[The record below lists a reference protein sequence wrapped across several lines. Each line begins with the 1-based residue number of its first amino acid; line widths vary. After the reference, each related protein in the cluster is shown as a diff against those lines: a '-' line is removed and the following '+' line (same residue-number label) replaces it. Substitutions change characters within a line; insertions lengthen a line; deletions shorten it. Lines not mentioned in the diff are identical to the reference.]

1 VIAHITFTVP
11 GIGPKVIDGTGCQG
25 IGGGGIIIGFGFTD
39 ITLGVTKGQPVY
51 KHMKTNLVDRAEAKA
66 VSARN
71 GTKTTLNRPIL
82 LLLLLSVVIG
92 AGGCTDYY
100 AGPPAYGP
108 GYAGYGPYGPGYAG
122 SPGYAYPGSVT
133 VEIGDRPYYTRGA
146 GYYVGHSYYVW
157 VPGHRGWRN
166 HHRVWIHGHYGLR

>member
-1 VIAHITFTVP
+1 
-11 GIGPKVIDGTGCQG
+11 
-25 IGGGGIIIGFGFTD
+25 
-39 ITLGVTKGQPVY
+39 
-51 KHMKTNLVDRAEAKA
+51 MKTNLVDRAEAKA

-71 GTKTTLNRPIL
+71 GTKPKSKWPAL
-82 LLLLLSVVIG
+82 LLLLLSIVIG

-100 AGPPAYGP
+100 AGSPAYGP

-146 GYYVGHSYYVW
+146 GYYVGRSYYVW
-157 VPGHRGWRN
+157 RPGHWRWVN
-166 HHRVWIHGHYGLR
+166 GQRVWVRGHYVVR

>member
-1 VIAHITFTVP
+1 MKLATAHITFTVP
-11 GIGPKVIDGTGCQG
+11 AIGTKVIDGTGCQG

-51 KHMKTNLVDRAEAKA
+51 KHMKTKLVDRAEAKA

-71 GTKTTLNRPIL
+71 GTKTTVNRPIL

-122 SPGYAYPGSVT
+122 SPGSVT
-133 VEIGDRPYYTRGA
+133 VEIGDRPYYTRGP
-146 GYYVGHSYYVW
+146 GYYVGPSYYVW
-157 VPGHRGWRN
+157 VPGHWGWRH
-166 HHRVWIHGHYGLR
+166 HHRVWIHGRYGLR